1 MKSDL
6 VSCNLDGKTTEDV
19 KPTINVKFYARN
31 FSFKDLKKLK
41 CYLDKKKITPQLLNN
56 KLSYLPIK
64 NLKKGIHKLKIR
76 FKNKDSKKKEYS
88 FRFTVGSSQRE
99 YSYFYGIPH
108 SHTSYSSGK
117 GTPLSAY
124 KYASDQRLDFLMITD
139 HFNDL
144 KKMTNDSSSTT
155 KWDKLKIQCKKF
167 NKKQSKFLPLYGYEI
182 KGYLGSHFNVLFSD
196 DLISNL
202 KNLKKLK
209 EISTCNTNMMVS
221 INHPS
226 KKILKMDYD
235 PQLDKIIN
243 LIEVGNGSP
252 PNKYREY
259 YDIYFKM
266 LDIGWH
272 LGAINSQ
279 DNHLENWGDTDN
291 VTAVVTE
298 KLSVNSFS
306 EALKKRRVYS
316 TESKSLKLKVLANN
330 KWMGNS
336 IPLSPQKDIN
346 IYIKAED
353 KHENI
358 KKIEIYSNNGEIVFE
373 QSYNSNIVELNK
385 NFPSKSGDWFVV
397 KVILSNNKSAIS
409 SAVYVI

>member
-6 VSCNLDGKTTEDV
+6 VSCNLDDKTIEDV
-19 KPTINVKFYARN
+19 KPNIKIEFRERN
-31 FSFKDLKKLK
+31 FNLKELKKLK
-41 CYLDKKKITPQLLNN
+41 CYLDKRKITPQLLNN
-56 KLSYLPIK
+56 ELSYIPTK
-64 NLKKGIHKLKIR
+64 KLKKGIHKLKIQL
-76 FKNKDSKKKEYS
+76 KYTNGKKKEYS
-88 FRFTVGSSQRE
+88 FRFKVSSSQRE
-99 YSYFYGIPH
+99 YSYFYGVPH

-117 GTPLSAY
+117 GTPLKAY
-124 KYASDQRLDFLMITD
+124 KHAADKGLDFLIITD
-139 HFNDL
+139 HFSAL
-144 KKMTNDSSSTT
+144 KQMTNSSSSTT
-155 KWDKLKIQCKKF
+155 KWDKLKIECKKF
-167 NKKQSKFLPLYGYEI
+167 KKKQSKFLPLYGYEI
-182 KGYLGSHFNVLFSD
+182 KGYLGSHINVLFSD
-196 DLISNL
+196 DLICNL

-209 EISTCNTNMMVS
+209 EVSTSNDNMIVS
-221 INHPS
+221 LNHPS

-259 YDIYFKM
+259 HDIYFKM
-266 LDIGWH
+266 LDMGWH
-272 LGAINSQ
+272 LGAVNSQ

-291 VTAVVTE
+291 VTAVITD
-298 KLSVNSFS
+298 KLSANSFS

-316 TESKSLKLKVLANN
+316 TESKSLKLKFLANK
-330 KWMGNS
+330 KWMGSS
-336 IPLSPQKDIN
+336 IPLSPQGDIN

-373 QSYNSNIVELNK
+373 QSYSSNIAELNE
-385 NFPSKSGDWFVV
+385 NFPSKSGDWFVA
-397 KVILSNNKSAIS
+397 KVILSSNKSAIS